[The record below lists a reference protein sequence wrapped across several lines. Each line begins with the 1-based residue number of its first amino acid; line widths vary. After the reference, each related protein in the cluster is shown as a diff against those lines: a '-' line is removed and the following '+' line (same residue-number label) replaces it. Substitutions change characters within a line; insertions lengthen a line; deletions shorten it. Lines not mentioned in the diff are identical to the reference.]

1 MLTSWLVM
9 ACAQAE
15 LPPQAEM
22 SLGGVNGFLPYATTA
37 ELMAKSRDGPIPV
50 VSCAPDLALT
60 SL

>member
-1 MLTSWLVM
+1 M